1 MFLLSLSLAEHALK
15 FYGLPPGCT
24 VRLIN
29 ISENAT
35 YEINTIEGQRF
46 ALRIHRQHY
55 HSKVA
60 IASELAWLIDLRQSE
75 IVITPKPV
83 AGLNGQFIQDA
94 LGRHVVL
101 FEWEQGIEPTIHHN
115 LEGPFE
121 ILGEQTARMHMHAKQ
136 WQRPKSFERFTWDF
150 ETSLGENNPHWGKWR
165 DGLGVDA
172 AHAALFARAVD
183 LIGIRLGHYGKH
195 KNRFGLIHADL
206 RMANLLVDGT
216 AVKVIDFDDCGF
228 GWFMY
233 DAVTPVSFYEHA
245 RQVPAL
251 LDAWKTGYRRV
262 ADLAKEDE
270 NEIATFMMLRRL
282 LLVAWIGSHSETNLA
297 KSMGVDYTYGTADL
311 CENYLKEFG

>member
-15 FYGLPPGCT
+15 FYALPPGCT

-46 ALRIHRQHY
+46 ALRIHRQNY
-55 HSKVA
+55 HSKTA

-83 AGLNGQFIQDA
+83 AGLDGQLIQDA

-101 FEWEQGIEPTIHHN
+101 FEWEQGTELTIHHN

-136 WQRPKSFERFTWDF
+136 WQRPKGFERFTWDF

-165 DGLGVDA
+165 EGLGVDA
-172 AHAALFARAVD
+172 AHAAIFGRAAD
-183 LIGIRLGHYGKH
+183 LIGKRLGNYGKH
-195 KNRFGLIHADL
+195 ENRFGLIHADL
-206 RMANLLVDGT
+206 RMANLLIDGST
-216 AVKVIDFDDCGF
+216 VKVIDFDDCGF

-245 RQVPAL
+245 PEVPAL
-251 LDAWKTGYRRV
+251 LGAWKTGYRRV
-262 ADLAKEDE
+262 ADLVKEDE

-297 KSMGVDYTYGTADL
+297 KSMGVNYTHGTAEL